1 MRPKTMAAAPEITPS
16 STDLT
21 PYVPR
26 VVVDWL
32 RAEPDARRREL
43 EGTLAFVDI
52 SGFTAMSE
60 RLAQKGKLGAEEV
73 TEVMNRTFA
82 RLLDVAYCAGGGLLK
97 FGGDALLLFFSGEE
111 HAARACDAAYGM
123 RKALRELGRPRT
135 SAGPVTL
142 KMHVGVHTDYFDFFL
157 LGSSHRELLLTG
169 PGVTRTVEMEAGAE
183 AGEILVSDE
192 TAATLPERIFG
203 EEKEGGR
210 LLRSPPGA
218 LGEVEPLPPHEGIEL
233 EAYVPAPVRR
243 ELAVGT
249 PEPEHRQ
256 ASVAFVHFGGVDDL
270 LDEHGPD
277 ELADAL
283 EALVDGAQRVADV
296 HGVTFLETDIDRD
309 GGKIILVAGAPQTE
323 GEDEERILRTARGI
337 ADLKTTLPLRLGV
350 SRGRVFA
357 GEVGAEFRKTYTI
370 LGTTAA
376 LAARLMGKAQPGQ
389 VLTTPDLLERSRAA
403 FETVELEPLT
413 LKGIAEP
420 VAALDV
426 RAVAAQAEP
435 EAGADQGRLPL
446 VGRER
451 ERAVLT
457 AAVTPVRAGYGTL
470 VELIGEPGIGK
481 SRLAEELQEQCGEMV
496 LLTGRCDQYE
506 SGTPYHPFRPL
517 LRSLLDVS
525 LNGGREHNR
534 EVIAE
539 RLAEID
545 AELVPWSPLL
555 GAPLDV
561 EVEST
566 PEVDDLDPA
575 FWRAR
580 LHGVVGKVL
589 ENLLDSPTLLLFE
602 DVHWMDEA
610 SSDLLR
616 YLGTQLPMRPWLA
629 CTTRRPGEDGFAAAG
644 GTPPLPALTLRLEP
658 LPAEEAKELVQAAAG
673 GRRLSDEEL
682 GAIAERGAGNPL
694 FLQELALPDEL
705 AEQVE
710 QLPETVESLVA
721 TRIDRLAPG
730 DRALLRWASVLG
742 VSFSGSMIAD
752 VLEGDPTVAAAS
764 EAWDRLGEFVER
776 DPEVAGAFR
785 FRHALI
791 RDAAYEGL
799 SFKRRRD
806 LHGRVA
812 EVIEHR
818 LGGRPEDEAELLSL
832 HFYRAERWAEAWRYS
847 LEAGRRANEKYANVE
862 AAQFF
867 ERALESAKRSGEV
880 PPEEVAL
887 VWEELGDVRMRL
899 GDYQRAGTAYRSSRT
914 SFTGEPV
921 EQARLIQKEAI
932 VPLRIG
938 RYPLALRRLSQAL
951 RTLEDVEGATA
962 AAQRARLFGWYA
974 LVLQHQHKPLAAIE
988 WCQRT
993 HEEAERGDARDARAQ
1008 ADFIL
1013 DWAYVALG
1021 RREDAVYS
1029 ARAVEIYEEL
1039 GDYDRLAWVL
1049 NNLGGYTYL
1058 DGRWDEALEL
1068 AERARA
1074 AFQKI
1079 GDEAHATIAS
1089 LNIAE
1094 VRSDQGRFEEA
1105 EPVLRAVLETRRAGG
1120 LPLEV
1125 AEASSVLGRH
1135 QARVGSFQE
1144 ARELLDE
1151 ARLLYAAEEDEVE
1164 LLTTDARIAEC
1175 LVLQGSVEE
1184 ARRRVEEALR
1194 EAEEMAGVSVVVS
1207 NLHRLLGWTHLQAGE
1222 PDAAREA
1229 LERSLH
1235 LARLEDENF
1244 GIRSADYEVALT
1256 LGAFVRLRAAAGEPA
1271 DELEAERDAIFA
1283 RLGVVKVPEPP
1294 LPEGAAAPVESS

>member
-1 MRPKTMAAAPEITPS
+1 MTAVPETS
-16 STDLT
+16 SPLVDLT

-32 RAEPDARRREL
+32 RTEPDALRREL

-73 TEVMNRTFA
+73 TEVMNRTFE
-82 RLLDVAYCAGGGLLK
+82 RLLDVAYAAGGGLLK

-123 RKALRELGRPRT
+123 RKALRALGRPRT
-135 SAGPVTL
+135 SVGAMTL
-142 KMHVGVHTDYFDFFL
+142 KMHVGIHSDAFDFFL
-157 LGSSHRELLLTG
+157 VGESHRELLLTG

-192 TAATLPERIFG
+192 TAADLPERIFG
-203 EEKEGGR
+203 DEKDGGR

-218 LGEVEPLPPHEGIEL
+218 LGAIEPLPPPAGL
-233 EAYVPAPVRR
+233 DLGACVPAPVRR
-243 ELAVGT
+243 QLADGKF
-249 PEPEHRQ
+249 EPEHRQ
-256 ASVAFVHFGGVDDL
+256 ACVAFVHFGGVDDL
-270 LDEHGPD
+270 LAEESPD
-277 ELADAL
+277 ELERAL
-283 EALVDGAQRVADV
+283 DELVRGAQQIADE
-296 HGVTFLETDIDRD
+296 HRVTFLESDIDSD

-337 ADLKTTLPLRLGV
+337 ADLDTRLPLRIGV

-357 GEVGAEFRKTYTI
+357 GEVGTEFRKTYTI

-376 LAARLMGKAQPGQ
+376 LAARLMGKAEPGQ
-389 VLTTPDLLERSRAA
+389 VLTTPDLLERSRSA
-403 FETVELEPLT
+403 FETVELEPLA

-420 VAALDV
+420 VAARDV
-426 RAVAAQAEP
+426 RAVSAEP
-435 EAGADQGRLPL
+435 TSAPEERRTLPL

-481 SRLAEELQEQCGEMV
+481 SRLAEELQEQCGDMV
-496 LLTGRCDQYE
+496 KVGARCEQYE
-506 SGTPYHPFRPL
+506 SGTPYHPFCPL
-517 LRSLLDVS
+517 LRSLLDVD
-525 LNGGREHNR
+525 LNGGRVHNR

-545 AELVPWSPLL
+545 EELVPWAPLL
-555 GAPLDV
+555 AAPLDV

-580 LHGVVGKVL
+580 LHGIVGKVL
-589 ENLLDSPTLLLFE
+589 TSLLDSPTLLLFE
-602 DVHWMDEA
+602 DVHWMDDA
-610 SSDLLR
+610 SSELLR

-629 CTTRRPGEDGFAAAG
+629 CTTRRPGDGGFAAAE
-644 GTPPLPALTLRLEP
+644 GTPPLPALSLRLEP
-658 LPAEEAKELVQAAAG
+658 LLAEEAKALVQAAAG
-673 GRRLSDEEL
+673 ERRLSDDEL
-682 GAIAERGAGNPL
+682 EAIAQRGGGNPL
-694 FLQELALPDEL
+694 FLQELASPEEG
-705 AEQVE
+705 EQVE

-721 TRIDRLAPG
+721 TRIDRLAPA
-730 DRALLRWASVLG
+730 DRALLRWASVFG
-742 VSFSGSMIAD
+742 VSFSGSLIAD
-752 VLEGDPTVAAAS
+752 VLEGDATVAAAS

-785 FRHALI
+785 FRHSLI

-812 EVIEHR
+812 EVIELR
-818 LGGRPEDEAELLSL
+818 QERPDDESELLSL
-832 HFYRAERWAEAWRYS
+832 HFFRAERWAEAWRYS
-847 LEAGRRANEKYANVE
+847 LEAGNRANEKYANVE

-867 ERALESAKRSGEV
+867 ERALESAKRSGDV
-880 PPEEVAL
+880 PPEELAP

-899 GDYQRAGTAYRSSRT
+899 GDYTRAGAAYRSSR
-914 SFTGEPV
+914 SALPGEPV
-921 EQARLIQKEAI
+921 EHARLIQKEAV

-938 RYPLALRRLSQAL
+938 RYPQALRRLSQAL
-951 RTLEDVEGATA
+951 RTLEDVEGAQA

-974 LVLQHQHKPLAAIE
+974 LVLQHQHKPLSAIE

-993 HEEAERGDARDARAQ
+993 IEEAERSDARDAAAQ

-1029 ARAVEIYEEL
+1029 ARAIEIYEEL

-1049 NNLGGYTYL
+1049 NNLGGYVYL

-1079 GDEAHATIAS
+1079 GDESHATIAA

-1094 VRSDQGRFEEA
+1094 VRSDQGRFDEA
-1105 EPVLRAVLETRRAGG
+1105 EPILRSVLEIRRAGG
-1120 LPLEV
+1120 LPLEI
-1125 AEASSVLGRH
+1125 AEASSVFGRH
-1135 QARVGSFQE
+1135 EARVGRFEE
-1144 ARELLDE
+1144 ARALLDE
-1151 ARLLYAAEEDEVE
+1151 ARMLYAAEGDEVE
-1164 LLTTDARIAEC
+1164 LLTAEARLAEC
-1175 LVLQGSVEE
+1175 LVLQGASADGRAHVEG
-1184 ARRRVEEALR
+1184 ALR
-1194 EAEEMAGVSVVVS
+1194 EAEQMAGVSVIVA

-1222 PDAAREA
+1222 LDAAREA
-1229 LERSLH
+1229 LDRSLH

-1256 LGAFVRLRAAAGEPA
+1256 LAAQVRLGAVTGEPT
-1271 DELEAERDAIFA
+1271 DKLVTERDTIFA
-1283 RLGVVKVPEPP
+1283 RLGVLKVPEPP
-1294 LPEGAAAPVESS
+1294 LDATAPADT